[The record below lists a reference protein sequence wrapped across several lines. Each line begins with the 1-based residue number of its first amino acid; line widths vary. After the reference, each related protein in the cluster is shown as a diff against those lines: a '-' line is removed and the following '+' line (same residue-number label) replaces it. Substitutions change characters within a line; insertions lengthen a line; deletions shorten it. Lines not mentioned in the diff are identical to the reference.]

1 MLHVRGGANRENE
14 IKEDHEDHE
23 VHGVEVA
30 TVVVEDAIET
40 VVVVDEENTVTSME
54 MIAVHN
60 SIVMEIM
67 AEIKEDHGDQQAVMM
82 VGIGDKVHRA
92 DASY

>member
-14 IKEDHEDHE
+14 IKEDHE
-23 VHGVEVA
+23 VHGDEVA

-54 MIAVHN
+54 MIEVHN

-67 AEIKEDHGDQQAVMM
+67 AEIKEDHGDHQAVMM
-82 VGIGDKVHRA
+82 VGIGDKGHRA